1 MMMGRWMC
9 AAQALLSLTALV
21 ARAADVPVPG
31 PAAQPST
38 GAALIEPSQPE
49 AGSPDTAPLAN
60 PDDPWEGMNRK
71 VFWFN
76 DQVDVYALEPTAKA
90 WDWVMP
96 QPVQHGIANFF
107 GNLRFP
113 IIFVNDAFQAKPLEA
128 VKELGRFA
136 VNTTIGAVG
145 LLDPASEIGLGEQDE
160 DFGQTLG
167 VWGVPSGPYLV
178 MPLLGAS
185 NCRDAGA
192 LAVDSITAITP
203 WYLDWWIT
211 GAMRIVDV
219 INTRS
224 RFLKEV
230 AEAKAASLDYYT
242 FVRNAY
248 EQRRSAL
255 IEDRAT
261 HDGTTPYGAQT
272 DEHLYDVPQ

>member
-1 MMMGRWMC
+1 MTTARPLG
-9 AAQALLSLTALV
+9 AALALLSLTALP

-31 PAAQPST
+31 PAAEPST
-38 GAALIEPSQPE
+38 GAALVEPSEPE
-49 AGSPDTAPLAN
+49 AGAPDTAPPGN

-76 DQVDVYALEPTAKA
+76 DQVDVYALEPTARG
-90 WDWVMP
+90 WNWVMP
-96 QPVQHGIANFF
+96 RQVQRGIANFF

-113 IIFVNDAFQAKPLEA
+113 IVFVNDAFQAKPLQA
-128 VKELGRFA
+128 LKELGRFG
-136 VNTTIGAVG
+136 VNTTIGALG
-145 LLDPASEIGLGEQDE
+145 LLDPATELGLDEQDE

-178 MPLLGAS
+178 IPFLGAS
-185 NCRDAGA
+185 NMRDAGGMTID
-192 LAVDSITAITP
+192 AVTAITP

-211 GAMRIVDV
+211 GGMRLVDV

-230 AEAKAASLDYYT
+230 AEAKEASLDYYT

-248 EQRRSAL
+248 EQRRRAL
-255 IEDRAT
+255 IEDRTSHA
-261 HDGTTPYGAQT
+261 DTTPYGVQP
-272 DEHLYDVPQ
+272 DEQLYDVPQ